1 MKSLSKYDISNL
13 DSLLDAGGDI
23 GEVALDFALKL
34 EGLLKDLPIL
44 GSFIKGLRVATGVSQ
59 LFLLYKV
66 EQFRKEF
73 DNISEKEKKAFADKM
88 NKDAAY
94 NKKVGTTVLLMLDK
108 LNDVDKTP
116 LVGKVYCELV
126 KGNIDFPT
134 VVRLTSIIESLTIY
148 DLGSLKFAYQGSIMD
163 KITQQILSNAG
174 VMTLSEIDGGTIKFS
189 GGVKGTPSF
198 AINELGKLFVEICYP
213 EARGIKEV
221 VSRI

>member
-1 MKSLSKYDISNL
+1 MKSLTKYDISNM

-23 GEVALDFALKL
+23 GEVVLDFVLKL

-44 GSFIKGLRVATGVSQ
+44 GPIIKGLRVATGVSQ

-88 NKDAAY
+88 NKDAAN

-116 LVGKVYCELV
+116 FVGKVYCELI
-126 KGNIDFPT
+126 KGTIDFPK
-134 VVRLTSIIESLTIY
+134 VVRLTSIIDSLTIY
-148 DLGSLKFAYQGSIMD
+148 DLESLKLAYQGSVVD

-189 GGVKGTPSF
+189 GEVKGAPSF
-198 AINELGKLFVEICYP
+198 AINELGNLLVEICYP
-213 EARGIKEV
+213 EAKGIKETI
-221 VSRI
+221 SRI